1 MQSPHD
7 YPRLVARWR
16 TVASQAGIPLRRL
29 AQADGQTLYYLRTSA
44 LADTGG
50 IYMSAAIHGDEPASS
65 EALIT
70 WAEKNVRRLAKLPLL
85 LFPVVNPWGLINNV
99 RLNADGLD
107 LNRLFL
113 RDEQPVIHAIKRVV
127 AQRQFAVAL
136 MLHEDYDA
144 EGCYV
149 YEIKRDQPFWGE
161 ALLKAAGQ
169 IIPIDRRT
177 KIDGRTANTGL
188 IRRRFQRAIFE
199 KMGFPEAIW
208 LHEFHARRALT
219 FESPSEFALDQ
230 RVRAQIAVIEE
241 CVRLVD
247 GVVPS
252 RHDKTRRAT
261 APV

>member
-7 YPRLVARWR
+7 YLRLVARWR
-16 TVASQAGIPLRRL
+16 TVASKAGVPLRRL
-29 AQADGQTLYYLRTSA
+29 ARADGHTLHYLRTPA

-50 IYMSAAIHGDEPASS
+50 IYMSAAIHGDEPAGS

-70 WAEKNVRRLAKLPLL
+70 WVEKNVRHLANLPLL
-85 LFPVVNPWGLINNV
+85 LFPVLNPWGLINNM
-99 RLNADGLD
+99 RANADGLD
-107 LNRLFL
+107 LNRLFH
-113 RDEQPVIHAIKRVV
+113 RDEQPVIHAIKRVI
-127 AQRQFAVAL
+127 AQREFAVAL

-144 EGCYV
+144 EGCYI

-161 ALLKAAGQ
+161 ALLRKAGQ
-169 IIPIDRRT
+169 FLPIDQRIKIDRRSA
-177 KIDGRTANTGL
+177 KAGL

-230 RVRAQIAVIEE
+230 RVRAQLAVIEE
-241 CVRLVD
+241 CVRLS
-247 GVVPS
+247 GF
-252 RHDKTRRAT
+252 
-261 APV
+261 